1 MSAYGDSKR
10 QKVVHQGYSPIP
22 VANVVEGFKHDTDEL
37 KLLLSGLCAN
47 YVKLDSLPV
56 SLSSGFM
63 GNLIQT
69 NLRPLGHNG

>member
-1 MSAYGDSKR
+1 MSAYCDSKR

-47 YVKLDSLPV
+47 YVKFDSLPV
-56 SLSSGFM
+56 SPVPADSWEIWFK
-63 GNLIQT
+63 LI
-69 NLRPLGHNG
+69 